1 MSNHFKVVLFVRF
14 LGYFFFLTGLAVSV
28 FTFGPLVEA
37 ELGYRKDQ
45 ILGVRRT
52 VPNIVTSA
60 AEGQPPTAGF
70 GDIAASGEI
79 ITPAA
84 TDFGIVIEKI
94 NANAQV
100 IANVNPAD
108 EKEYLDALTKGVAHA
123 AGTNLPGEKGNIYL
137 FSHSTDSPLNF
148 SRYNAIFYLLNKL
161 EAGDRVIIFYQNKRN
176 DYIVF
181 DKAIVPPSDVSYLTN
196 RYDEEVLTL
205 QTCDPPGTTINRL
218 VVRAKKA
225 A

>member
-1 MSNHFKVVLFVRF
+1 MSKHFKVILFIRF
-14 LGYFFFLTGLAVSV
+14 LGYFIFLTGFIFLI
-28 FTFGPLVEA
+28 FTFGPLVQA

-52 VPNIVTSA
+52 VPNVVTSA
-60 AEGQPPTAGF
+60 AEGQPPTTGF
-70 GDIAASGEI
+70 GDIATSGEI

-94 NANAQV
+94 NANAKV

-108 EKEYLDALTKGVAHA
+108 QKEYLDALTRGVAHA

-148 SRYNAIFYLLNKL
+148 ARYNAVFYLLNKL
-161 EAGDRVIIFYQNKRN
+161 EVGDRVIIFYQNKRH

-196 RYDEEVLTL
+196 SYDQEVLTL

-218 VVRAKKA
+218 VVRAKMA